1 MLHAALDLLGRGPDI
16 ADPYVL
22 AVLALADRL
31 AHEVLEHGAGERV
44 GDDERRGGGGI
55 SAQGAGGA
63 GRVGSGFPGTP
74 GRRGSAF
81 GGPLPARRRR
91 RAAVD
96 AYR

>member
-44 GDDERRGGGGI
+44 GDDERRGGGENSGPARGG
-55 SAQGAGGA
+55 SRLGGA
-63 GRVGSGFPGTP
+63 GFPGE
-74 GRRGSAF
+74 RGAGESVF
-81 GGPLPARRRR
+81 GGPLPRRGGCGARGGRSS
-91 RAAVD
+91 
-96 AYR
+96 